1 MGEINYITKR
11 GLEKITR
18 ELEWLNKI
26 ERPKIVAE
34 VSYAASLGDRS
45 ENSEYL
51 YGKKR
56 LREIDR
62 RLRFLIKR
70 LDNIVVVDPAEQRSD
85 KIVFGAT
92 VVVETED
99 GEEQT
104 WCIFGVDEVNVEKG
118 VLSWKSPLAR
128 ALLGKQEGD
137 AIAFKA
143 PGGER
148 ELEIIEVRYDPQDP
162 ISDGELDWQEA

>member
-1 MGEINYITKR
+1 MSRTNFITKR

-62 RLRFLIKR
+62 RLRYLIKR
-70 LDNIVVVDPAEQRSD
+70 LDNIVVVDPAEQSNE

-92 VVVETED
+92 VVVLNEED
-99 GEEQT
+99 EEQS
-104 WCIFGVDEVNVEKG
+104 WRIFGEDEVHVERG
-118 VLSWKSPLAR
+118 ILSWKSPLAR
-128 ALLGKQEGD
+128 ALVGKTEGD
-137 AIAFKA
+137 VVTFKA
-143 PGGER
+143 PGGVR
-148 ELEIIEVRYDPQDP
+148 ELEILQVSYEAQEP
-162 ISDGELDWQEA
+162 IPEGELAWRDA

>member
-1 MGEINYITKR
+1 MAETNFITKR

-18 ELEWLNKI
+18 ELEWLNKV

-70 LDNIVVVDPAEQRSD
+70 LDNILMVDPAEVSEE
-85 KIVFGAT
+85 KVVFGAT
-92 VVVETED
+92 VVVENED
-99 GEEQT
+99 GDEQT
-104 WCIFGVDEVNVEKG
+104 WRIFGVDEVNVERG

-128 ALLGKQEGD
+128 ALIGKRAGD
-137 AIAFKA
+137 AVSFRA
-143 PGGER
+143 PAGVR
-148 ELEIIEVRYDPQDP
+148 ELEVLSVEYVPQDP
-162 ISDGELDWQEA
+162 IPAGVLAWKDA